1 MLEKALARDAGLGW
15 IGKHTN
21 LLDRDG
27 SWFLLGELYTDLPLP
42 ADAPLTE
49 HCGSCSACL
58 DVCPTQA
65 IVAPYELDA
74 RRCISYLTIELK
86 GSIPEDL
93 RPAIGNRIFGCDD
106 CQLFC
111 PWNKFARADDASATS
126 PSGTASTARGLVE
139 LFAWSEAEWQ
149 ARTAGSAL
157 RRAGYE
163 GWLRNVA
170 VALGNAPADARVV
183 AALEA
188 RADDASR
195 DRARARTL
203 GTRTATSRLRAR

>member
-1 MLEKALARDAGLGW
+1 MLEKALARNAGLGW

-27 SWFLLGELYTDLPLP
+27 SWFLLGELFTDLPLP
-42 ADAPLTE
+42 VDAPVTE
-49 HCGSCSACL
+49 HCGSCRACL

-74 RRCISYLTIELK
+74 RRCISYLTIELR
-86 GSIPEDL
+86 GSIPAGATRRDRQPDL
-93 RPAIGNRIFGCDD
+93 RLRRLPALLPVEQVCAAD
-106 CQLFC
+106 
-111 PWNKFARADDASATS
+111 ARRRLRG
-126 PSGTASTARGLVE
+126 PSWPRRTGLVS
-139 LFAWSEAEWQ
+139 LFEWSEQEWD

-170 VALGNAPADARVV
+170 VALGNAPADERVV
-183 AALEA
+183 AALTA
-188 RADDASR
+188 RAEDPSPIVREHVRWALERQRVSASR
-195 DRARARTL
+195 
-203 GTRTATSRLRAR
+203 G